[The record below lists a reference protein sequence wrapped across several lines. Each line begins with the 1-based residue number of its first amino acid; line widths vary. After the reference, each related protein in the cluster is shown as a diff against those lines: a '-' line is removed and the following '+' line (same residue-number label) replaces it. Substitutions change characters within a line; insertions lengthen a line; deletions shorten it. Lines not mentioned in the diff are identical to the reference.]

1 MDKTL
6 EGGNNMGSL
15 IEELGFLGYI
25 QRFPVN
31 PITLVA
37 GAIIIGII
45 VLFVN
50 AAIKKNEANQFLL
63 ENIEAAIMTFHKKKI
78 GNNDYAD
85 NIRIIKI
92 NDEPAHWFFLK
103 PAIPAVY
110 LESGENRIEVYA
122 EWARGGGSS
131 IKMFKT
137 DVVEM
142 IVTVKMEGHYSLE
155 YYIPENK
162 YIFEPFENEK
172 LFGK

>member
-1 MDKTL
+1 MDKIF
-6 EGGNNMGSL
+6 EGVNNMESL
-15 IEELGFLGYI
+15 IEEFGFLGYI

-45 VLFVN
+45 VLFIN
-50 AAIKKNEANQFLL
+50 AAIKKNKANQFLV
-63 ENIEAAIMTFHKKKI
+63 ENIGAVIMTFHKKKI
-78 GNNDYAD
+78 GNNNYAD

-92 NDEPAHWFFLK
+92 NNESAHWFFLR

-110 LESGENRIEVYA
+110 LKPGENRIEVYA

-142 IVTVKMEGHYSLE
+142 VVTVKTERHYSLE

-162 YIFEPFENEK
+162 YIFEPFENER